1 MSAKS
6 AVVHVRLDEDTRDWL
21 DGVCSARHT
30 KVSVYLRELIEE
42 KRAGQVTPEAIQPSN
57 VKAPKRR
64 AASGGATLEIALD
77 DVADQITEVLASRIR
92 LALQAKQKELGK
104 PKSSDDFTRSIAL
117 DVLID
122 ALSRM

>member
-1 MSAKS
+1 MKDKS

-30 KVSVYLRELIEE
+30 KVSVYLRDLIEE
-42 KRAGQVTPEAIQPSN
+42 KRAGQVTPEAIKPSN

-77 DVADQITEVLASRIR
+77 DVADQISEELVSRIR
-92 LALQAKQKELGK
+92 HALQARQKELGK

-117 DVLID
+117 DVLLD
-122 ALSRM
+122 ALDSL